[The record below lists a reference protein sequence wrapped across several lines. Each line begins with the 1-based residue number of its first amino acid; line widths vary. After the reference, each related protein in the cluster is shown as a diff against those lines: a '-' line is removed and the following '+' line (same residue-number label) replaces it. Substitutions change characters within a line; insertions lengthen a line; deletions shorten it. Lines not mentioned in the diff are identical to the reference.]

1 MTDPIIDLLYRPGS
15 ASWIP
20 RTEEP
25 CGAISGHAPNFKAL
39 DNGLVI
45 GLVRDDDE
53 GRRAFGQDGR
63 MNDRAIPG
71 GMPP

>member
-1 MTDPIIDLLYRPGS
+1 MIDLLYRLGS

-39 DNGLVI
+39 NNGLVI
-45 GLVRDDDE
+45 
-53 GRRAFGQDGR
+53 R
-63 MNDRAIPG
+63 MMTRVAG
-71 GMPP
+71 CSARMAE

>member
-1 MTDPIIDLLYRPGS
+1 MIDLLYRPGS

-39 DNGLVI
+39 HNGLVI
-45 GLVRDDDE
+45 RGLVIRMMTRVA
-53 GRRAFGQDGR
+53 GRSAR
-63 MNDRAIPG
+63 MAE
-71 GMPP
+71 